1 MDSPLDGLEDVRGHV
16 IIVRRPTPAD
26 VSVANTD
33 LLRRWQMDGMGIIN
47 PTEQYGYVP
56 SLSYGIIFVVL
67 YSISTLLQLGETV
80 YARRYWWML
89 SAVCG
94 GILEIIGWAAR
105 IYAHGHPLNYTA
117 YVMQI
122 YCLII
127 APTFYS
133 AALYFG
139 GGVAIA
145 HVAPR
150 EAWIPTR
157 WSKCGFLAADVIS
170 LVIQAVGGGIAGGAV
185 GEPNN
190 GAQIKRGSNIMLA
203 GIVFQLAV
211 MVFYVVYHV
220 AWAIRARREIKLAG
234 GRLQLMLL
242 GLLLASAGIIAR
254 GSYRTPELAEGFDGW
269 IATRQSWMLFDG
281 IPISFAAF
289 TLNVFHP
296 AWFMRFSSEIEA
308 RNAQVSRYALDR
320 EATLVAE
327 PAQYRDS
334 LETMVEEP
342 SHDPAPKQNGSCSTP

>member
-1 MDSPLDGLEDVRGHV
+1 
-16 IIVRRPTPAD
+16 
-26 VSVANTD
+26 
-33 LLRRWQMDGMGIIN
+33 MGF
-47 PTEQYGYVP
+47 PGELT
-56 SLSYGIIFVVL
+56 L
-67 YSISTLLQLGETV
+67 YRFRS
-80 YARRYWWML
+80 
-89 SAVCG
+89 
-94 GILEIIGWAAR
+94 
-105 IYAHGHPLNYTA
+105 
-117 YVMQI
+117 
-122 YCLII
+122 
-127 APTFYS
+127 
-133 AALYFG
+133 
-139 GGVAIA
+139 
-145 HVAPR
+145 
-150 EAWIPTR
+150 
-157 WSKCGFLAADVIS
+157 
-170 LVIQAVGGGIAGGAV
+170 
-185 GEPNN
+185 
-190 GAQIKRGSNIMLA
+190 IMLA

-254 GSYRTPELAEGFDGW
+254 GVSLSKQLGPSTQTSFRTDTLTPPEQSYRTPELAEGFDGW

-289 TLNVFHP
+289 TLKCVRVISTHPIPVKTDDPHAYSVFHP

-342 SHDPAPKQNGSCSTP
+342 SHDPAPKQNRFLLHPVKRV